1 MRAAPAAPRAA
12 PRSRASRPTRPGPAA
27 PASLLPD
34 AGFGPTRRRLLE
46 ALKRHGAT
54 TLRELGGE
62 LRVSRETLREH
73 VQALA
78 AEGLVVREGTRRHGP
93 GRPEVLYGLAP
104 RADALFPQRESQVL
118 ADLAAHLLARGGE
131 AELKGFFEARAGRRL
146 DAARARLAGLRGRK
160 RLEEGA
166 RILAEE
172 GYMAEVVDGTLRLA
186 HCPLMG
192 VVAVTRLPCRA
203 ELGMVESL
211 LGHRLR
217 RIDYL
222 PDGGLSCSY
231 RTKRARPA
239 GH

>member
-1 MRAAPAAPRAA
+1 MFISTIIDRTAPAAYLGAM
-12 PRSRASRPTRPGPAA
+12 RSPAA
-27 PASLLPD
+27 RPLPPAALLPD

-46 ALKRHGAT
+46 ALKRHGAA

-62 LRVSRETLREH
+62 LGVSRETLREH
-73 VQALA
+73 VQGLA
-78 AEGLVVREGTRRHGP
+78 AEGLVVRTGTQRHGP

-118 ADLAAHLLARGGE
+118 ADLAAHLLEGGNE
-131 AELKGFFEARAGRRL
+131 DELKRFFEQRAARRL
-146 DAARARLAGLRGRK
+146 RVGRARLVGLRGRK
-160 RLEEGA
+160 RLEEVA
-166 RILAEE
+166 RILTEE
-172 GYMAEVVDGTLRLA
+172 GYMAEVADGTLRLA

-203 ELGMVESL
+203 ELAMVERL
-211 LGHRLR
+211 VGRRLR

-231 RTKRARPA
+231 RTRRTPA
-239 GH
+239 A